1 MSFNEFNNVNIL
13 LNNCLLPLEGN
24 EKINMP
30 LKAKRHWRESLWYM
44 LKYHFLLLQKY
55 VCSTLGPMGLRIVRA
70 LHLKPKA
77 LHRLLERLIC
87 CVFEFVPS
95 EPHLALSL
103 PWVPPRCSLPFPAAL
118 PSCPVWA
125 EAVGAWV
132 PLHLRYGLG
141 LWVWT
146 GGSQRIT

>member
-1 MSFNEFNNVNIL
+1 
-13 LNNCLLPLEGN
+13 
-24 EKINMP
+24 
-30 LKAKRHWRESLWYM
+30 M

-55 VCSTLGPMGLRIVRA
+55 VCSTLGPMGLRILRA

-77 LHRLLERLIC
+77 LHRLLESLIC

-146 GGSQRIT
+146 GGSQRIP